1 VKAIYLLDTNMATYI
16 VSGRSKA
23 ARERLKEAME
33 QSTVVVSAITQAEIL
48 FGVENKPEAS
58 RLRAAIEEFFEAVQV
73 LPWDSTAARAY
84 GKLRAHLSAAG
95 KSLSAMDMLIA
106 AHAAAIGAVL
116 VTRDKAF
123 LHAAPFLDIVDWAID
138 L

>member
-1 VKAIYLLDTNMATYI
+1 MIYLLDTNMATYI
-16 VSGRSKA
+16 VSGRSRT
-23 ARERLKEAME
+23 AREKLKEAME
-33 QSTVVVSAITQAEIL
+33 HSTVAVSAITQAEIL
-48 FGVENKPEAS
+48 FGVENKPGAN
-58 RLRAAIEEFFEAVQV
+58 RLRSAIEDFFETVQL

-84 GKLRAHLSAAG
+84 GKLRARLSASG

-123 LHAAPFLDIVDWAID
+123 LQTTPFLEIVDWAVD